1 MKRKLIKQGLGG
13 VTVTLP
19 IKWIRELNLDAGAEV
34 EVNETEQGILISS
47 QALEGKKK
55 TKELFIKKE
64 ETGRL
69 RTIISSL
76 YRQGY
81 DEITLN
87 FETPFSLNEITKMVE
102 SLLGYIITEQT
113 DKRIIIKNAFKDNF
127 EEINT
132 IINKMFIT
140 TTFFIKQVSE
150 YIASVR
156 NNRTSKR
163 SRYTSERPDKSTNH
177 SFAQYINGKKIK
189 EEELAD
195 LRNSIIKQRDYC
207 QRMINVQQF
216 EKEKSYEYHL
226 LIFTL

>member
-113 DKRIIIKNAFKDNF
+113 DKRIIIKNAFKDD
-127 EEINT
+127 
-132 IINKMFIT
+132 IILT
-140 TTFFIKQVSE
+140 
-150 YIASVR
+150 
-156 NNRTSKR
+156 
-163 SRYTSERPDKSTNH
+163 D
-177 SFAQYINGKKIK
+177 
-189 EEELAD
+189 
-195 LRNSIIKQRDYC
+195 II
-207 QRMINVQQF
+207 
-216 EKEKSYEYHL
+216 
-226 LIFTL
+226 